1 MPGTNVK
8 VYTSEMLTAKMLS
21 GDSISSMLAL
31 LRCQYLYFCTSKA
44 SQVYTSE
51 MLTAKM
57 LSTDCMSAMPTSSSF
72 SVIICTFVL
81 VKQVK

>member
-1 MPGTNVK
+1 MGGERERAG
-8 VYTSEMLTAKMLS
+8 YYS
-21 GDSISSMLAL
+21 GDSISISSMLAL

-44 SQVYTSE
+44 SQVHTSE

-57 LSTDCMSAMPTSSSF
+57 LSTDCMSAMLTRSSF
-72 SVIICTFVL
+72 SVVSCTFVL